1 MVIISNFDAGDFS
14 QTLENDGHNSNDK
27 RVKEDFSRK
36 AHRKEKQPLEK
47 DGKSLN
53 YIYYRRELVLSSKV
67 QKEIFSKNLSGSHF
81 FFRNNHIN
89 YIK

>member
-1 MVIISNFDAGDFS
+1 MVSISNLDAGDFS
-14 QTLENDGHNSNDK
+14 QTLANDGHDSNDK

-36 AHRKEKQPLEK
+36 AHRKEKQALEK

-81 FFRNNHIN
+81 FFEI
-89 YIK
+89 ITLIT